1 MRQSWYSG
9 CHLEGRAFYLKSLT
23 ELEKK
28 PGREMIEWKSRLNT
42 IKHLYISLMKN
53 TLRVY
58 QRINYKKENDVYL
71 LWTSAITDYHRFS
84 GRISV
89 HRCNIYGTKETGYL
103 FLKHN
108 GGTSMKYQ
116 LEPYLFKKGE
126 NGKKKVFTIP
136 KEFWNPVR
144 QISLDLKVLKQ
155 CSGACDL
162 GCLEQAVSK
171 NMDINNS
178 AYEDSRKWAW

>member
-1 MRQSWYSG
+1 MRQSWCSS

-28 PGREMIEWKSRLNT
+28 PGREMIEWKNCLNT

-53 TLRVY
+53 THRVY

-71 LWTSAITDYHRFS
+71 LCISAITNYHRFS

-89 HRCNIYGTKETGYL
+89 HLCNIYGTKETGYL

-108 GGTSMKYQ
+108 GGTSISISYSHICSEREKMGR
-116 LEPYLFKKGE
+116 KKCSPFPRNFE
-126 NGKKKVFTIP
+126 IQSGK
-136 KEFWNPVR
+136 
-144 QISLDLKVLKQ
+144 SH
-155 CSGACDL
+155 
-162 GCLEQAVSK
+162 
-171 NMDINNS
+171 
-178 AYEDSRKWAW
+178 